1 MTVFAILLVSAALA
15 HALARLL
22 RVPVI
27 PVLLASG
34 MLLSLG
40 HWLEST
46 SELGG
51 VAGGFP
57 AQRILEF
64 GLAFLV
70 FTSGVELNP
79 RRFTRQLSAVLWT
92 AFLHFTLSAA
102 IGLGVAMML
111 GHPWLTGLYIAFGL
125 SASSTLVVLRQLG
138 KRRAMFE
145 PFGRIVTGVLLLQD
159 VAFVFL
165 IVIMSRLPGGV
176 AGVAAGLGATLV
188 LGGVA
193 WVCQRRVLPWLLRHF
208 NPDEEALLLWLF
220 AVLSIFLGAGALV
233 GLPLVAAAF
242 FAGFIF
248 SAFPLNGLVRGQLS
262 SLSQVFLAIFFVALG
277 WRVGVPDATVFF
289 QALELSLVVIV
300 VTPPLVAAVAEWR
313 GMTARGS
320 IEAGLLLAQTS
331 EYSLVLAISG
341 LALNHISFEVFS
353 VITLTTVMTMA
364 LTPFLG
370 TERVANA
377 LLPLHP
383 LRRRREVNPPRDH
396 VLVLGFGSAGM
407 WLVKPLRAAGH
418 QIIVVDDDA
427 VVHAALT
434 KMGIHCIRGDGSDPA
449 TLDRAG
455 AGHARVILA
464 TMRRVSDALKV
475 LNHVKHIPVIVRVAE
490 RDEEHRVAALGGIPV
505 LSAQNAVDAFMQWF
519 ATNERIPAR
528 EAARNLPRR
537 LDSDADPP
545 SNTVT
550 GGL

>member
-1 MTVFAILLVSAALA
+1 MTLFAVLLLTAALA

-27 PVLLASG
+27 PVLLVAG

-40 HWLEST
+40 RWMESIT
-46 SELGG
+46 ELAAAVGE
-51 VAGGFP
+51 FP

-92 AFLHFTLSAA
+92 AALQFALAA
-102 IGLGVAMML
+102 AVGFGVAVWL
-111 GHPWLTGLYIAFGL
+111 GHGWLTALYVAFGL

-138 KRRAMFE
+138 NRRAMFE

-159 VAFVFL
+159 VAFVVL
-165 IVIMSRLPGGV
+165 IVIMTHLPGGIN
-176 AGVAAGLGATLV
+176 GVAAGLGSMIL
-188 LGGVA
+188 LGGIA
-193 WVCQRRVLPWLLRHF
+193 WLCQRRVLPWLLRRF
-208 NPDEEALLLWLF
+208 NPDEETLLLWLF
-220 AVLSIFLGAGALV
+220 AVLSIFLGAGAFLNF
-233 GLPLVAAAF
+233 PLVAAAF

-262 SLSQVFLAIFFVALG
+262 SLSHFFLAVFFVALG
-277 WRVGVPDATVFF
+277 WRVGVPSLGVLL
-289 QALELSLVVIV
+289 QALQLSLVVIV

-331 EYSLVLAISG
+331 EYSLVLAVSG
-341 LALNHISFEVFS
+341 LALGHISFEVFS
-353 VITLTTVMTMA
+353 VITLTTVITMA
-364 LTPFLG
+364 LTSFLG
-370 TERVANA
+370 TERMANA
-377 LLPLHP
+377 LLPFHP
-383 LRRRREVNPPRDH
+383 LRRRHAPNPPRDH

-434 KMGIHCIRGDGSDPA
+434 KMGILCIRGDGADPA

-455 AGHARVILA
+455 ASHARVILA

-475 LNHVKHIPVIVRVAE
+475 LHHVKHVPVVVRVAE
-490 RDEEHRVAALGGIPV
+490 RDEEHRVKALGGIPV
-505 LSAQNAVDAFMQWF
+505 LSAQNAVEAFMAWF
-519 ATNERIPAR
+519 ATSERIPAR
-528 EAARNLPRR
+528 EAARKLPRR
-537 LDSDADPP
+537 LDSDGDPQ
-545 SNTVT
+545 SNT
-550 GGL
+550 GAGRA